1 MIRNTAMVATSTTVL
16 AIGAT
21 ATITN
26 RRLAKS
32 TAVATV
38 PMA

>member
-1 MIRNTAMVATSTTVL
+1 MVVTRMIVL
-16 AIGAT
+16 AMGAT

>member
-1 MIRNTAMVATSTTVL
+1 MVATRMIAL

-21 ATITN
+21 ATITK
-26 RRLAKS
+26 RRLANS

-38 PMA
+38 PIA

>member
-1 MIRNTAMVATSTTVL
+1 MVVTRMIVL

-26 RRLAKS
+26 RRLANS